1 MKDKNVFYIKN
12 IVDGKITEET
22 PRVKTQKIVE
32 ETKNAITLLSNDDF
46 IEVIIGC
53 FIPDTYKDQG
63 KKEKLYTKLSEL
75 VVGEW
80 WRRMGGTY
88 ILPTKKSG
96 TEDVE
101 MILNDKS
108 IVCDSKIFRLG
119 RSQKAPNVKDFLK
132 LASVVTWINNLKARY
147 TAEGKKQD
155 VVGGLVT
162 YSSFHEWE
170 SDSEVYLE
178 CSNSTT
184 SVVML
189 PYEVLALLL
198 KYKSKFALSDLLG
211 LWDYKKIGMKES
223 KEKSVYWETVESFLR
238 TLLKLNEKQYK
249 KEIKEFRNKIVK
261 AKDKYRK
268 LVEDDIKNRRDN
280 IEKTINSFSDIDELK
295 KHSIR
300 ELDSF
305 ENAQNRDYLT
315 RIDQFRKY

>member
-1 MKDKNVFYIKN
+1 MKEKNVFYIKN
-12 IVDGKITEET
+12 IVDREITDDNTMVQTKRIVMKI
-22 PRVKTQKIVE
+22 Q
-32 ETKNAITLLSNDDF
+32 NDITILSDDDF
-46 IEVIIGC
+46 IEVMISC

-101 MILNDKS
+101 MILSDKS

-132 LASVVTWINNLKARY
+132 LASVETWIINLQ
-147 TAEGKKQD
+147 KKYMSNETVQD
-155 VVGGLVT
+155 VIGGLVT

-178 CSNSTT
+178 CSNPKT
-184 SVVML
+184 SVIML

-198 KYKSKFALSDLLG
+198 KHRLTFKLSDLLD
-211 LWDYKKIGMKES
+211 LWDYKKIGMRES
-223 KEKSVYWETVESFLR
+223 KAKKYYWDTVKSFLF
-238 TLLKLNEKQYK
+238 TLLKFNEEQYQN
-249 KEIKEFRNKIVK
+249 EIKEFQNKIIE
-261 AKDKYRK
+261 AKDKYKK
-268 LVEDDIKNRRDN
+268 LILEDMKNKHDA
-280 IEKTINSFSDIDELK
+280 IENKINAFTCIEELK
-295 KHSIR
+295 KYSI
-300 ELDSF
+300 ETISSYK
-305 ENAQNRDYLT
+305 NAKNIDYLK
-315 RIDQFRKY
+315 RISTFRNY